1 MDIFQYLC
9 GEKWWKTTEICK
21 IMKEFKR
28 QHYVNQLIMRKCN
41 DMIKIITGLRR
52 SGKSYLLNTLFVN
65 HLLEQGVSADC
76 ILQIDLEDAKN
87 KPLRDPMVMLQ
98 YIEERSNDNR
108 QYYVI
113 LDEVQLMSEFEE
125 ILNTLLKRRKYD
137 VYVTGS
143 NSRFLVTDVITEF
156 RGRGDEIRIYPLSV
170 AELHEAFPEKS
181 WIDLWREYSL
191 YGGLPQVVLMT
202 DEAQKTKYLK
212 QLFRTT
218 YLKDILDRYRIQQVE
233 EFGQLIDFVA
243 SAIGSLTNPLKL
255 ANTFVTKG
263 FKLDSRTVNQYL
275 GYLLDSFLISE
286 AKRYDIRGKQYI
298 GSPCKYY
305 FTDIGLRNARLN
317 FRQTEETH
325 LMENIIYTELLRRD
339 CAVDVGVVEV
349 EEQVE
354 GKRQHKRL
362 EVDFVCNNGYKRCY
376 IQSAYSMPSYDK
388 IQQELQ
394 SLMRINDNFLK
405 VIITADMT
413 PTHQMENG
421 VLILNLMDFLTKEN
435 SLPL

>member
-1 MDIFQYLC
+1 MNIFQHLC
-9 GEKWWKTTEICK
+9 SEKQWETTEICK
-21 IMKEFKR
+21 VMKEFKR
-28 QHYVNQLIMRKCN
+28 QHYVNQLILRKHN

-65 HLLEQGVSADC
+65 HLLEQGVSVDC
-76 ILQIDLEDAKN
+76 IIQIDLEDAKN
-87 KPLRDPMVMLQ
+87 KPLRDPMIMLR
-98 YIEERSNDNR
+98 YIEERSNDSR

-156 RGRGDEIRIYPLSV
+156 RGRGDEIRIYPLSI

-202 DEAQKTKYLK
+202 DEVQKTKYLK

-233 EFGQLIDFVA
+233 EFSQLIDFVA

-286 AKRYDIRGKQYI
+286 AKRYDI
-298 GSPCKYY
+298 
-305 FTDIGLRNARLN
+305 L
-317 FRQTEETH
+317 
-325 LMENIIYTELLRRD
+325 
-339 CAVDVGVVEV
+339 
-349 EEQVE
+349 
-354 GKRQHKRL
+354 
-362 EVDFVCNNGYKRCY
+362 YK
-376 IQSAYSMPSYDK
+376 
-388 IQQELQ
+388 
-394 SLMRINDNFLK
+394 
-405 VIITADMT
+405 
-413 PTHQMENG
+413 
-421 VLILNLMDFLTKEN
+421 
-435 SLPL
+435 

>member
-1 MDIFQYLC
+1 
-9 GEKWWKTTEICK
+9 
-21 IMKEFKR
+21 MKEFKR

-305 FTDIGLRNARLN
+305 FTDIGLRNSRLN